1 MKGSYYEGVKMKTTI
16 LIPIVAA
23 LFLSA
28 CGSSSNADSENQTT
42 KTVTINGMSPADFYK
57 QFYYW
62 AEGDCRKMPNTS
74 IYFHFQT
81 NEGVYLEKI
90 NGHDVKVELALYMLA
105 NGTYAAD
112 YEEQEIYQYI
122 DSGYEF
128 LPIVRKRIEGTWEID
143 GNGRLLLHGLGV
155 AMGIQ
160 YNKRPAMTLVYERDL
175 NLPALK
181 GKTDLLRRVSSTHG
195 REYQDEYC
203 RNLNK

>member
-1 MKGSYYEGVKMKTTI
+1 MKTTL
-16 LIPIVAA
+16 LIPIIAA

-28 CGSSSNADSENQTT
+28 CGSSSNADSPNQST

-62 AEGDCRKMPNTS
+62 AEGDCSKMPNTS
-74 IYFHFQT
+74 IYFHFQA
-81 NEGVYLEKI
+81 NEGVYLDKI
-90 NGHDVKVELALYMLA
+90 NGHDVRVDLNLYMLS

-112 YEEQEIYQYI
+112 YEEQEIYRYI

-128 LPIVRKRIEGTWEID
+128 LPIIKKRINGTWSISED
-143 GNGRLLLHGLGV
+143 GLLLLNGLGV
-155 AMGIQ
+155 AKGIL
-160 YNKRPAMTLVYERDL
+160 YNKFPALTLIYEKDL
-175 NLPALK
+175 NLPTLK
-181 GKTDLLRRVSSTHG
+181 GKNDLLRRVNSSHG